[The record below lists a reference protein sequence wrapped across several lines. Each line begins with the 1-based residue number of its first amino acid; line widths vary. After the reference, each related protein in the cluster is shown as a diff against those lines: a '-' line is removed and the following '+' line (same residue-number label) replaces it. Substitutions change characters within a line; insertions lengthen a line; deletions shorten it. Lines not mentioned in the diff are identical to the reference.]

1 MTIFED
7 DIERWIKENY
17 TDVMRAKQALE
28 PVLTI
33 ETAIS
38 IPRIVRSVLYLSE
51 CDYDSLVVYAKQAVD
66 DPRNILWWAEYDNRN
81 TRKRDFNNSLYCQ
94 RIRL

>member
-1 MTIFED
+1 MTVFED

-17 TDVMRAKQALE
+17 ADVMRAKQALE

-38 IPRIVRSVLYLSE
+38 ISRILRSVLYLSE
-51 CDYDSLVVYAKQAVD
+51 RDYDALAVYAKKAVD
-66 DPRNILWWAEYDNRN
+66 DPRNVLWWAEYDNRN
-81 TRKRDFNNSLYCQ
+81 IQKRDFNNSLYSQ
-94 RIRL
+94 GNGL